1 MWKLR
6 TTTLNTQLLL
16 LLLLA
21 TSIPA
26 KKTARGLKDIVDEP
40 VSGGIPNNAT
50 EDEGQYIVK
59 FKKGSLEFLNR
70 LKAAE
75 ANEEDGGERMLSHY
89 LPAKNSR
96 LRIKRYKAEKK
107 NFLVKSSAEVILA
120 DTEEEAAEWETH
132 EEVEYVERGKC
143 LGDVRDYD

>member
-6 TTTLNTQLLL
+6 TTTLKTQLLLL

-21 TSIPA
+21 TSVTA
-26 KKTARGLKDIVDEP
+26 RKMARGLKDIVDEP

-59 FKKGSLEFLNR
+59 FTKGSLEFLNR

-75 ANEEDGGERMLSHY
+75 ANREDGGERMLSHY
-89 LPAKNSR
+89 LSAKNSR
-96 LRIKRYKAEKK
+96 FKIKRYKADKK

-143 LGDVRDYD
+143 LEDV